1 MELAYVSRDGE
12 EGFPGTLNVKVVYT
26 LTDKN
31 ELKIEYTA
39 TTDKATIINL
49 TNHSYFNLAGQGN
62 GTVLDQEMMINADKF
77 TPGDKSLIPTGEIQ
91 SVKGTPMGFTT
102 PTAIGKR
109 IDDSFPQLVY
119 GSGYDHNWVL
129 NKKSNELSLAARVS
143 DPTSGRVMEV
153 WTTEPGVQFYTA
165 NHLNTVGKGG
175 KKYPPR
181 SALCLETQ
189 HYPDSPNQPSFPS
202 VVLKP
207 GQTYQ
212 SITTYRFSA
221 K

>member
-1 MELAYVSRDGE
+1 M
-12 EGFPGTLNVKVVYT
+12 
-26 LTDKN
+26 
-31 ELKIEYTA
+31 KIEYTA

-175 KKYPPR
+175 KKISPAR
-181 SALCLETQ
+181 ALCWRLSIIRIR
-189 HYPDSPNQPSFPS
+189 PINRASPASFS
-202 VVLKP
+202 SRAKP
-207 GQTYQ
+207 IE